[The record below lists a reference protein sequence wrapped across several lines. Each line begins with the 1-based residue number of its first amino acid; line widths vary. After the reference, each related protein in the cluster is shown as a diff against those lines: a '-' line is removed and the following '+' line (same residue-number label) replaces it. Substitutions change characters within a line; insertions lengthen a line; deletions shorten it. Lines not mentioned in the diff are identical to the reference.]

1 MSSNDKYSK
10 AVYEIQVQGELDQS
24 WKSFF
29 NGLAITSTYIDESPI
44 TTLIAPVV
52 DQPALRGLL
61 CKLWDLNLILI
72 SVRQLGA
79 DGEKEERNDW
89 D

>member
-10 AVYEIQVQGELDQS
+10 AVYEIQVQGKLDQS

-29 NGLAITSTYIDESPI
+29 NGQAITSTYIDESPI
-44 TTLIAPVV
+44 TTLTAPVV

-61 CKLWDLNLILI
+61 CKLWDLNLTLI
-72 SVRQLGA
+72 SVRQLGVQ
-79 DGEKEERNDW
+79 GEKEGENDR